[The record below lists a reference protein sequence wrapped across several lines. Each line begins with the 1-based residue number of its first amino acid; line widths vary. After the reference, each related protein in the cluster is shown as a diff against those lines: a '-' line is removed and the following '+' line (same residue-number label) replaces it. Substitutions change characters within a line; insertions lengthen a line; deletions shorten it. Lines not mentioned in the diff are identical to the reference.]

1 MGQIGN
7 NMSEEKTKLKQEILK
22 LNENIQEIVSKI
34 EIMGEAAKST
44 RPEQKTLEEFVECV
58 KEFRKLQD
66 EKDVKQEKLDNETSI

>member
-1 MGQIGN
+1 
-7 NMSEEKTKLKQEILK
+7 MSEEKTKLKQEISK

-66 EKDVKQEKLDNETSI
+66 EKDVKQAKLDK